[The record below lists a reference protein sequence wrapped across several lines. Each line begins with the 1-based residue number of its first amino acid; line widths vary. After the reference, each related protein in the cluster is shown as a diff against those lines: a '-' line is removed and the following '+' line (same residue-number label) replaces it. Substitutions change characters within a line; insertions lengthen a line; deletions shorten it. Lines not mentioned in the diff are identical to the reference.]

1 MPYNIDIRHIKVA
14 NNRFLPE
21 VIRMI
26 GNGHSVTIPLK
37 GYSMRPFLEDDRDKA
52 ILSEVKIL
60 NVGDVVLAE
69 ISHGT
74 YVLHRII
81 SMDSEKAIL
90 RGDGNIACEHCRLE
104 NIKAVAIGFYRKGSC
119 KPCLTS
125 SMKWKI
131 YSWIWTRLYPI
142 RRYLLFIYRMTL

>member
-52 ILSEVKIL
+52 ILSEVEIL

-81 SMDSEKAIL
+81 SMDSSQAIL

-125 SMKWKI
+125 SMKWKV

>member
-52 ILSEVKIL
+52 ILSEVEIL
-60 NVGDVVLAE
+60 NVGR
-69 ISHGT
+69 T
-74 YVLHRII
+74 
-81 SMDSEKAIL
+81 M
-90 RGDGNIACEHCRLE
+90 
-104 NIKAVAIGFYRKGSC
+104 AIGC
-119 KPCLTS
+119 VHCVV
-125 SMKWKI
+125 I
-131 YSWIWTRLYPI
+131 YWHC
-142 RRYLLFIYRMTL
+142 